1 MPEDVLVVRS
11 RVASSVVLAVLSLV
25 GTACSHTSLRLA
37 HLPTPS
43 LGQATTVAGQPPVVW
58 VSGQTASITSH
69 RVNVTEQPGSR
80 LSMRRLAAGA
90 TKFFRQD
97 ADAWAR

>member
-1 MPEDVLVVRS
+1 M
-11 RVASSVVLAVLSLV
+11 
-25 GTACSHTSLRLA
+25 
-37 HLPTPS
+37 
-43 LGQATTVAGQPPVVW
+43 VW

-80 LSMRRLAAGA
+80 LSIRRLAAGA

-97 ADAWAR
+97 AERWVRMTPDDVQLVDLGTPVCVESLLDHGQYLAIRVFVGAACGPRP